1 MKKSFLKSQ
10 TRDYVNKFVQLHQNN
25 NVDIIEIHNR
35 PNYIEF
41 LSSLNNKKV
50 LSHNHYFGYAKKE
63 TPNKIELYL
72 IKPHNKKKATIGN
85 GTMITFK
92 ANSKKTVNE
101 FYKIGISLGAKDEG
115 MPGPRHG
122 KDYYAY
128 LRDLDGN
135 KICIFKKI

>member
-1 MKKSFLKSQ
+1 MFAFITIGTNNLKKSSSFYSKILKPL
-10 TRDYVNKFVQLHQNN
+10 K
-25 NVDIIEIHNR
+25 I
-35 PNYIEF
+35 
-41 LSSLNNKKV
+41 KKV
-50 LSHNHYFGYAKKE
+50 LSHNRYYGYAKKE
-63 TPNKIELYL
+63 THKKIELYL
-72 IKPHNKKKATIGN
+72 IRQKKKKKATIGN

>member
-1 MKKSFLKSQ
+1 MFAFITIGTNNLKKSSAFYSKILKPL
-10 TRDYVNKFVQLHQNN
+10 K
-25 NVDIIEIHNR
+25 I
-35 PNYIEF
+35 
-41 LSSLNNKKV
+41 KKV
-50 LSHNHYFGYAKKE
+50 LSHHRYFGYAKKE
-63 TPNKIELYL
+63 TPKKIELYL
-72 IKPHNKKKATIGN
+72 IRPHNKKKATIGN

-92 ANSKKTVNE
+92 ANSKKNVNE

-115 MPGPRHG
+115 LPGPRHG

>member
-1 MKKSFLKSQ
+1 MFAFITIGTNNLKKSSAFYSKILKPL
-10 TRDYVNKFVQLHQNN
+10 K
-25 NVDIIEIHNR
+25 I
-35 PNYIEF
+35 
-41 LSSLNNKKV
+41 KKV
-50 LSHNHYFGYAKKE
+50 LSHNRYFGYAKNK
-63 TPNKIELYL
+63 TPKKIELYL

-92 ANSKKTVNE
+92 ANSKNTVNE
-101 FYKIGISLGAKDEG
+101 FYKIGIRLGAKDEG